1 MLYCTC
7 YCVLMSVLCRHVCRH
22 GAQPQLPAR
31 YPPPRV
37 LPSRRQGPQPHS
49 FQPLPL
55 APGSTRR
62 PPLCLEGRH
71 FHRRSSAASLRY
83 RPLPPAWPRGRGPRH
98 LAPPASRPA
107 HRHQIGR
114 GPVGRRAPPIGAPLP
129 QAFDIVRSRPHGHV
143 AAVLGTL
150 RRLHLD
156 RLIDT
161 QASRE
166 LDLVVALI
174 VARVLEPAS
183 KLATSRA
190 LHPDTLSSTL
200 GELLHLDSPSE
211 DELYQA
217 MDWLLPQQ
225 ARIEQALAKRHLAEG
240 ALVLYDLTS
249 TYFEGRHCPLAKL
262 GHPRDGNKGKLQ
274 VVFGLMT
281 NAEGCPVAVE
291 VYAGNT
297 SDPKTVSDQVTKLRQ
312 RFGLQRV
319 ILVGDRG
326 MITSARI
333 RDNLQPAPGID
344 WITALRAPAIKKLA
358 SAGVLQLSLFDSR
371 DLAEI
376 THPDFPGER
385 LIACYNPL
393 LAEERARKRPE
404 LLAATEKELD
414 KIAGA
419 TRRPKR
425 PLRGKQNI
433 GLRVGKVLNHYK
445 MGKHF
450 QIHIEEDSFSY
461 QRKQTNIEKEKSLDG
476 IYVIRT
482 NVPPEVFSSEQA
494 VRNYQSL
501 SGVERAFRSLKTV
514 DLHVRPIHHRE
525 PDRVRAHIFLC
536 MLAYYVEWHMRQDL
550 APLLFDDDDKAA
562 AQQLRTSVV
571 APAQRSTAA
580 QQKAHSRR
588 TQDDLPV
595 HSFQTLLHDLA
606 TIVSNC
612 VQPKDAAIPTF
623 DIITTPTALQQ
634 RALDLL
640 RVPLKPSGM

>member
-1 MLYCTC
+1 MYVAAIPNRNSPPAILLRESFRLNGK
-7 YCVLMSVLCRHVCRH
+7 VLNRTLANLSHWPPAQIEALRSVLK
-22 GAQPQLPAR
+22 GATS
-31 YPPPRV
+31 V
-37 LPSRRQGPQPHS
+37 GP
-49 FQPLPL
+49 PLPL
-55 APGSTRR
+55 A
-62 PPLCLEGRH
+62 
-71 FHRRSSAASLRY
+71 
-83 RPLPPAWPRGRGPRH
+83 
-98 LAPPASRPA
+98 
-107 HRHQIGR
+107 
-114 GPVGRRAPPIGAPLP
+114 
-129 QAFDIVRSRPHGHV
+129 FDILRSRPHGHV

-150 RRLHLD
+150 HRLQLD
-156 RLIDT
+156 RLFD
-161 QASRE
+161 QHPSRE
-166 LDLVVALI
+166 LDLVVAMI

-190 LHPDTLSSTL
+190 LHPDTLSSSL
-200 GELLHLDSPSE
+200 GELLHLDSTTTE

-262 GHPRDGNKGKLQ
+262 GHPRDDKKGKLQ

-326 MITSARI
+326 MITNARL
-333 RDNLQPAPGID
+333 RENLKPAPGID
-344 WITALRAPAIKKLA
+344 WITALRAPAIKKLI
-358 SAGVLQLSLFDSR
+358 SDGVLQLSLFDSR

-404 LLAATEKELD
+404 LLAATEKELE
-414 KIAGA
+414 KIAAA
-419 TRRPKR
+419 TRRKRR
-425 PLRGKQNI
+425 PLRGKQYI
-433 GLRVGKVLNHYK
+433 GLRVGKVLNRYK

-461 QRKQTNIEKEKSLDG
+461 QRKQTNIEKEESLDG

-482 NVPPEVFSSEQA
+482 NVPADVFSSEQA
-494 VRNYQSL
+494 VRNYKSL

-536 MLAYYVEWHMRQDL
+536 TLAYYVEWHMRKDL

-562 AQQLRTSVV
+562 AAQLRTSVV
-571 APAQRSTAA
+571 APAQRSTSA
-580 QQKAHSRR
+580 QQKAHNRR
-588 TQDDLPV
+588 TQDDLPL
-595 HSFQTLLHDLA
+595 HSFQTLLSDLA
-606 TIVSNC
+606 TIVVNR
-612 VQPKDAAIPTF
+612 VQPKDATIPAF
-623 DIITTPTALQQ
+623 DIITTPTTLQQ

-640 RVPLKPSGM
+640 QVRLKPPSA

>member
-1 MLYCTC
+1 MYVATVPNRNSPPAILLRESFRLGGKVRNRT
-7 YCVLMSVLCRHVCRH
+7 LSNLSHWPPAQLDALRSVLK
-22 GAQPQLPAR
+22 GAT
-31 YPPPRV
+31 
-37 LPSRRQGPQPHS
+37 SIGP
-49 FQPLPL
+49 
-55 APGSTRR
+55 
-62 PPLCLEGRH
+62 
-71 FHRRSSAASLRY
+71 
-83 RPLPPAWPRGRGPRH
+83 
-98 LAPPASRPA
+98 
-107 HRHQIGR
+107 
-114 GPVGRRAPPIGAPLP
+114 PLP

-174 VARVLEPAS
+174 AARVLEPAS

-217 MDWLLPQQ
+217 MDWLLPRQ

-262 GHPRDGNKGKLQ
+262 GHARDDKKGKLQ

-281 NAEGCPVAVE
+281 DAEGCPIAVE

-333 RDNLQPAPGID
+333 REDLQPAPGIE

-461 QRKQTNIEKEKSLDG
+461 QRKQTNIEKEESLDG

-482 NVPPEVFSSEQA
+482 NVPAEVFSSEQT
-494 VRNYQSL
+494 VRNYKSL

-514 DLHVRPIHHRE
+514 DLHVRPIHHRQ

-536 MLAYYVEWHMRQDL
+536 MLAYHVEWHMRQDL
-550 APLLFDDDDKAA
+550 APLLFDDDDRAA
-562 AQQLRTSVV
+562 AAQLRTSVV

-588 TQDDLPV
+588 TPDDLPV

-606 TIVSNC
+606 TIVSNR

-640 RVPLKPSGM
+640 RVSLKPPGV